1 MNYITEHKKS
11 KPTRPRVLEG
21 NDFDRQAL
29 LDINN
34 SEFAKLF
41 YVQFG
46 IAEAKDL
53 MAGFTLQMT
62 YELFLYNLEDC
73 TFWASDAWT
82 DMYYG
87 ILLLVEENRPLDSF
101 ISFTYGIHKA
111 PIAFYQCRL
120 LIYDTEMMI
129 YFYQIYSQ
137 TAEKWGP

>member
-1 MNYITEHKKS
+1 MNYITEHKK
-11 KPTRPRVLEG
+11 RPMVSAESF
-21 NDFDRQAL
+21 DQEVSAFDRQAL

-34 SEFAKLF
+34 SDFAKLF

-87 ILLLVEENRPLDSF
+87 VLLLAEENRPLDSF

-111 PIAFYQCRL
+111 PIAF
-120 LIYDTEMMI
+120 
-129 YFYQIYSQ
+129 
-137 TAEKWGP
+137 